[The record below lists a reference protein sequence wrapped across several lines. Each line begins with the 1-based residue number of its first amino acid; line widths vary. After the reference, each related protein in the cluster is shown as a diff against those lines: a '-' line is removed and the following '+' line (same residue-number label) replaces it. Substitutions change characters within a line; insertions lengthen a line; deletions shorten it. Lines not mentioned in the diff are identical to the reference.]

1 MVGLPYVSAVG
12 LYAEGQ
18 LRSKTEG
25 MYCVTSRAGSKHLRG
40 HELTSWMLYWRSQVT
55 LLFQSTN
62 APLGLSRQAQT
73 CSSKNA
79 GKP

>member
-1 MVGLPYVSAVG
+1 MVGLPYVSAAG

-40 HELTSWMLYWRSQVT
+40 HEL
-55 LLFQSTN
+55 
-62 APLGLSRQAQT
+62 
-73 CSSKNA
+73 
-79 GKP
+79 